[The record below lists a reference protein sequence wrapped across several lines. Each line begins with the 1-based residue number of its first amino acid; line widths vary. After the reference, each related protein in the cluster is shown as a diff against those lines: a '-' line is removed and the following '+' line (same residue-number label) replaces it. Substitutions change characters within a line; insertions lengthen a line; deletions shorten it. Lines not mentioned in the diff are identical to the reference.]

1 MSHTAILLTIT
12 KSSAYYGILIPLE
25 QKQNI
30 GHGFRRDTGLVKSMS
45 RQRKEF
51 ALATNRNYEF
61 LRGVAIVIG

>member
-1 MSHTAILLTIT
+1 
-12 KSSAYYGILIPLE
+12 LE